1 MLKLPL
7 LLLALAGT
15 CAAQNQAA
23 RNQSADPQSLTNLQ
37 GTARVLIVFA
47 PDSNS
52 ANFKRQLQLI
62 EHHSYELTER
72 NTVVVPASLAPRA
85 TDDHFSGE
93 NLPLET
99 VAAQADARSRFHVQ
113 PGDFLVVLLAQDGTE
128 QIRSASPVDIHALT
142 ASLDSLPK
150 H

>member
-7 LLLALAGT
+7 ALLVLLGT
-15 CAAQNQAA
+15 CMAQDVHPI
-23 RNQSADPQSLTNLQ
+23 SELQ
-37 GTARVLIVFA
+37 GSARVLIVFA
-47 PDSNS
+47 PDTNS

-72 NTVVVPASLAPRA
+72 NTVVVPVSLSSAG

-93 NLPLET
+93 NLPL
-99 VAAQADARSRFHVQ
+99 ASSGDQADARTRFHVK
-113 PGDFLVVLLAQDGTE
+113 PGDFLVVLLSQDGTE
-128 QIRSASPVDIHALT
+128 QIRSAKPVDIHELMAR
-142 ASLDSLPK
+142 LDALPK

>member
-7 LLLALAGT
+7 ALLVLLGT
-15 CAAQNQAA
+15 CAAGSCVAQ
-23 RNQSADPQSLTNLQ
+23 DVHPLIELQ
-37 GTARVLIVFA
+37 GTSRVLIVFA

-72 NTVVVPASLAPRA
+72 NTVVVPVSLASA
-85 TDDHFSGE
+85 GAELHFSGE
-93 NLPLET
+93 NLPLST
-99 VAAQADARSRFHVQ
+99 STDQAEARTRFHVQ
-113 PGDFLVVLLAQDGTE
+113 PGEFLVVLLNLDGSE
-128 QIRSASPVDIHALT
+128 QIRSANPVDIHELT
-142 ASLDSLPK
+142 AKLDSMPR